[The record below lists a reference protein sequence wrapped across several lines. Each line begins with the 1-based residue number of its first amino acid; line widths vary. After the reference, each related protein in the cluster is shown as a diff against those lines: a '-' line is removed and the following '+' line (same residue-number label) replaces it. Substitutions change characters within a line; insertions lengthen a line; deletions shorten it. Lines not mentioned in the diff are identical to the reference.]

1 MREFQLSIKFKL
13 NCKIKFIK
21 ISKSCKQVLGFSKFS
36 SINLFSFPFMEKYE
50 DKFDFKEFERR
61 QLIAAVVSAKE
72 ANIVQEVRKVLRS
85 GHRATSVD

>member
-1 MREFQLSIKFKL
+1 
-13 NCKIKFIK
+13 
-21 ISKSCKQVLGFSKFS
+21 
-36 SINLFSFPFMEKYE
+36 MEKYE

-85 GHRATSVD
+85 GHGAISVDWTLGETKTRCEMLRI